1 MDYSLYQLLW
11 FFILYSLAGWCAGV
25 AVCAVKKHRFINTG
39 FLNLPLC
46 LVYGAGAVAFSIFL
60 PELKH
65 NLFFLFLGGVIL
77 SAAVMFLTGF
87 MLERIF
93 HRKWWDFSK
102 RRFQFEGYVNF
113 TYAVIWGLL
122 AIVCIWF
129 ANPFLLWVLGL
140 IPQWVGRPVLLGI
153 YALLAIDFITSSAVV
168 LQLKIRVKRFGQL
181 TQDMQN
187 LSDFFGNA
195 ITGRVQKRMM
205 KAYPNLEAEK
215 LLEAERLL
223 KAKKLQE
230 GQAPEDTKGLQG
242 AQLAKA
248 GAKKKAG
255 EFAAGCCFYKL
266 TALFFIGAF
275 LGDLVETI
283 FCFATT
289 GVVMSRSSVI
299 YGPFSIVWGLGCAF
313 LTALL
318 YKYKDKSDRY
328 IFICGTVLGGA
339 YEYICSV
346 FTELVF
352 GTVFWDYSGIPFNL
366 GGRINLLYCFFWGI
380 AAVVWLKGIYPKLSR
395 GIERLPK
402 RFALPGIWIL
412 IVFMAANMVVSAAAL
427 ARYSQRQT
435 EAGIPDTNI
444 TAVEAFLDKYYP
456 DGRIERVYPNA
467 KIVED

>member
-25 AVCAVKKHRFINTG
+25 AVSAVKKHRFINTG

-46 LVYGAGAVAFSIFL
+46 MVYGAGAVVFSIFL

-102 RRFQFEGYVNF
+102 RRFQFEGYVNLS
-113 TYAVIWGLL
+113 YALLWGFL
-122 AIVCIWF
+122 AIGCIWF
-129 ANPFLLWVLGL
+129 ANPLILWVLSL
-140 IPQWVGRPVLLGI
+140 IPQWVGRPVLLGV
-153 YALLAIDFITSSAVV
+153 YVLLAIDFVTSSAAV
-168 LQLKIRVKRFGQL
+168 LQMKIRVKRFAQL
-181 TQDMQN
+181 TQDMQS
-187 LSDFFGNA
+187 LTDFFGNA
-195 ITGRVQKRMM
+195 ITGRIQKRMM
-205 KAYPNLEAEK
+205 KAYPSLEADKLLEAEK
-215 LLEAERLL
+215 LQKE
-223 KAKKLQE
+223 KKLLEQE
-230 GQAPEDTKGLQG
+230 GLRGTQA
-242 AQLAKA
+242 
-248 GAKKKAG
+248 AG
-255 EFAAGCCFYKL
+255 EKKRTEVFAAGCCFYKL

-275 LGDLVETI
+275 LGDIVETI

-289 GVVMSRSSVI
+289 GVIMSRSSVI

-328 IFICGTVLGGA
+328 LFISGTVLGGA

-352 GTVFWDYSGIPFNL
+352 GTVFWDYSSIPFNL
-366 GGRINLLYCFFWGI
+366 GGRINLLFCFFWGI
-380 AAVVWLKGIYPKLSR
+380 AAVVWLKGIYPKLSK

-402 RFALPGIWIL
+402 RFAVPGIWVL
-412 IVFMAANMVVSAAAL
+412 IVFMAVNMVISAAAL

-435 EAGIPDTNI
+435 SAEMPASGI
-444 TAVEAFLDKYYP
+444 TAVEAFLDEHYP
-456 DGRIERVYPNA
+456 DERIERVYPNA
-467 KIVED
+467 KIVD